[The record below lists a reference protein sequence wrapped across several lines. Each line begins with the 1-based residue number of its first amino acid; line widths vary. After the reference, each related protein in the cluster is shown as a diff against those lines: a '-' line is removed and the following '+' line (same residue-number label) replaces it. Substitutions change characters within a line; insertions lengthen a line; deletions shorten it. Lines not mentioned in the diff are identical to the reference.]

1 MGLYVTDILLSVML
15 TYPLTIL
22 LMGILLFL
30 TYFLVGKAQYL
41 IYLSI
46 AFVGMSLGIGLQI
59 AHIPENVPLNVTLS
73 GICFLIFSYFIAQ
86 GIVALEGKVLDQT
99 VCFSLL
105 ILSFII
111 RCISGLFPN
120 TDFSDFIR
128 VFSVYSIL
136 LIFLG
141 LALWNVRRLIFGDL
155 LEKIWCLVI
164 TLWVIS
170 LLWRLAYLSYSP
182 EMLRILFVENK
193 NPFYE
198 NFYILQHIFYI
209 LVLIFSIL
217 TLLLAI
223 KRLIRDTNEKRLF
236 DALTGAYNRLGLQ
249 HFIEFDL
256 PKLNT
261 FSLIMLDIDFFKS
274 VNSQYGH
281 PIGDSVIKILVH
293 LIKTNMNSEDSKVIR
308 LGGEEF
314 MVILPSFNQ
323 RTLMRKSEYLREAI
337 EKYDFSEI
345 AEGLMVTVSMGVGE
359 YDATIDFQDIYTDID
374 RKLAEAKRNGRNQI
388 VSVINS

>member
-1 MGLYVTDILLSVML
+1 
-15 TYPLTIL
+15 
-22 LMGILLFL
+22 
-30 TYFLVGKAQYL
+30 
-41 IYLSI
+41 
-46 AFVGMSLGIGLQI
+46 
-59 AHIPENVPLNVTLS
+59 
-73 GICFLIFSYFIAQ
+73 
-86 GIVALEGKVLDQT
+86 
-99 VCFSLL
+99 
-105 ILSFII
+105 
-111 RCISGLFPN
+111 
-120 TDFSDFIR
+120 
-128 VFSVYSIL
+128 
-136 LIFLG
+136 
-141 LALWNVRRLIFGDL
+141 
-155 LEKIWCLVI
+155 
-164 TLWVIS
+164 
-170 LLWRLAYLSYSP
+170 
-182 EMLRILFVENK
+182 MLRILFVENK

-198 NFYILQHIFYI
+198 HFYILQHIFYI

-281 PIGDSVIKILVH
+281 PIGDSVIKILVY

-314 MVILPSFNQ
+314 MVILPSLNQ
-323 RTLMRKSEYLREAI
+323 IKLMKKAEYLREVI
-337 EKYDFSEI
+337 ENYDFSEI
-345 AEGLMVTVSMGVGE
+345 AEGLVVTVSMGVGE